1 MVAVMKER
9 HVTVEEILATYSNHI
24 TKSYPS
30 PEEFKERLG
39 LLLTHKKDRM
49 GDDEYATSLEMNIIF
64 LHGLVF
70 EGEAL
75 LDVLLGGKRKKEQA
89 GKSLSSILGEMETK
103 MKGQTKQRHKEAFIE
118 GKDESFHD
126 LFNMK
131 TSRHKAYVEKLE
143 FDYRY
148 LMTLRILFFEFFN
161 VLASVKSQYKLA
173 RMTTSASRR
182 VLDAL
187 KLNAHYYLGNI
198 EVTEENPPRS
208 P

>member
-1 MVAVMKER
+1 MKER

-75 LDVLLGGKRKKEQA
+75 LDVLLGGKRKAEQA
-89 GKSLSSILGEMETK
+89 GKSLSSILHSGRDGNENE
-103 MKGQTKQRHKEAFIE
+103 RSNEAE
-118 GKDESFHD
+118 
-126 LFNMK
+126 
-131 TSRHKAYVEKLE
+131 A
-143 FDYRY
+143 
-148 LMTLRILFFEFFN
+148 
-161 VLASVKSQYKLA
+161 
-173 RMTTSASRR
+173 
-182 VLDAL
+182 
-187 KLNAHYYLGNI
+187 
-198 EVTEENPPRS
+198 
-208 P
+208 